1 MSSLLPTR
9 DRASEE
15 AFLRSLQPD
24 PQESTIIELVE
35 QAMQERRIQLAAQLV
50 QLIPEHEQESST
62 LVHARRAAQFL
73 LVHGEDDTQEDLF
86 DAWMEYTQRKRMNV
100 KRQRMRPKSPFH
112 RRRPR

>member
-1 MSSLLPTR
+1 MSLLPTR
-9 DRASEE
+9 DRVSEE

-24 PQESTIIELVE
+24 PQESTITELVE

-50 QLIPEHEQESST
+50 QLLPIRDHESPT
-62 LVHARRAAQFL
+62 LEHARKAAQFL
-73 LVHGEDDTQEDLF
+73 LIHGEEDSEEHLF
-86 DAWMEYTQRKRMNV
+86 DAWIEYTQRKNMKA